1 MEAGW
6 RIEGGNKGT
15 NEGQV
20 GQEFARM
27 DLIKILPETIEYS
40 RAVVGNMGWSSIP
53 FENYILE
60 KLKLVVFFLPFTV
73 IVLYNLYTT
82 CNILWKII

>member
-6 RIEGGNKGT
+6 RIEGNKGT

-40 RAVVGNMGWSSIP
+40 RAVVGNMR
-53 FENYILE
+53 
-60 KLKLVVFFLPFTV
+60 
-73 IVLYNLYTT
+73 
-82 CNILWKII
+82 